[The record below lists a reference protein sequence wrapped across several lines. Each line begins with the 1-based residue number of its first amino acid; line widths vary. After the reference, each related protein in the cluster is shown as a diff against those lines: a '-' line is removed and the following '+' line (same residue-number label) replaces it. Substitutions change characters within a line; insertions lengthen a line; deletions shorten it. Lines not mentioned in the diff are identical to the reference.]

1 MAQLPI
7 YVQSANP
14 GKAWCVDYIKN
25 PGRPGYVFACEG
37 EVSVRS
43 DSGAIVFVMRDAIN
57 GPYEREKL
65 PGRFSQKRLNEAAK
79 GLIRRLAD
87 KDQVTKPV
95 MILRR

>member
-7 YVQSANP
+7 YVQSANQ

-37 EVSVRS
+37 EVSVS
-43 DSGAIVFVMRDAIN
+43 SVNDSIVFVMRDALN
-57 GPYEREKL
+57 GPYERQEL

-79 GLIRRLAD
+79 GLIQRLAD
-87 KDQVTKPV
+87 RGQVAMPV
-95 MILRR
+95 MIAH